1 MPDVDIIQRNGKD
14 GKVMMDVK
22 LCLEETG
29 KRIMER
35 RKKLGLTQEQLTE
48 RSEVTTQF
56 VSYAESGKRA
66 MRAENLMKIAAALEV
81 STDYLLTGDIID
93 KDKLLLSEKLGK
105 LNPKEVRLIESII
118 DECIELYHRDA

>member
-1 MPDVDIIQRNGKD
+1 M
-14 GKVMMDVK
+14 
-22 LCLEETG
+22 
-29 KRIMER
+29 
-35 RKKLGLTQEQLTE
+35 
-48 RSEVTTQF
+48 TTQF

-105 LNPKEVRLIESII
+105 LNPKEIRLIESII
-118 DECIELYHRDA
+118 DECIALYHKDA